1 MNNKSSTGV
10 FRKRNFPGLII
21 SRAAIRSCSLFFLA
35 SCLLPFH
42 AVAQN
47 ESGDTPPRVMRYLS
61 GLEDFAGQ
69 SCFGLVLKD
78 RNGIPEQ
85 VYNLGSHNAAL
96 CMDTAA
102 TSDPEQIRQALKAA
116 ETVSMQQEVA
126 TVFAETLPQDQ
137 LATIVQPPVGISL
150 PQLESGQRFIVG
162 IGLNYREHR
171 EETGADN
178 NVGLSPDE
186 VLVFPKVVAP
196 TGAYTAVQ
204 AGAKIG
210 AFPARPVQLLDYE
223 AELGMVLL
231 EDLDLNAPPASYTEF
246 INSVAFFT
254 ANDVSNRRPIIL
266 DSEFGYTRGKSHPT
280 YLPAGPWMIH
290 GKHLQPRAP
299 GEGQQLLELGL
310 VVQEPAQGEQVP
322 RIRQLQS
329 SSTDRMILG
338 PWQIIRLLATR
349 YQQGLRTCMR
359 DASGAPRYTQTPAGI
374 IPAGSFILTGTPG
387 GTAIQAPGLLEK
399 IDLFLRGGFS
409 IAGARQLMI
418 TDSESHLKDSRYL
431 EPGDK
436 VETTITLLGQQR
448 WTVTAGSA
456 LSPYGIAAPAD
467 CSTDVNIQ
475 PPVTK

>member
-1 MNNKSSTGV
+1 MSAKNNLNHPV
-10 FRKRNFPGLII
+10 QYALALA
-21 SRAAIRSCSLFFLA
+21 AAIRACSLLFLA
-35 SCLLPFH
+35 SCLLPFP
-42 AVAQN
+42 AAAQN
-47 ESGDTPPRVMRYLS
+47 NSGDTPPRVMRYLS
-61 GLEDFAGQ
+61 GLDDFAGQ
-69 SCFGLVLKD
+69 SCFGLVLTD
-78 RNGIPEQ
+78 RDGIPEQ
-85 VYNLGSHNAAL
+85 VYNLGSHNTVL
-96 CMDTAA
+96 CMDAAA
-102 TSDPEQIRQALKAA
+102 TSDPEHVRLALQAAA
-116 ETVSMQQEVA
+116 TVSMQQEVA
-126 TVFAETLPQDQ
+126 TAFTETLPQDQ
-137 LATIVQPPVGISL
+137 LAAIVQPPVSISL

-162 IGLNYREHR
+162 IGLNYRDHR

-178 NVGLSPDE
+178 NVGLAPDE

-204 AGAKIG
+204 AGAKVG
-210 AFPARPVQLLDYE
+210 AFPARPVRLLDYE

-231 EDLDLNAPPASYTEF
+231 EDLDLNAPPANYTEF
-246 INSVAFFT
+246 INTVAFFIT
-254 ANDVSNRRPIIL
+254 NDVSDRGPIIL

-299 GEGQQLLELGL
+299 GEGQQVLELGL
-310 VVQEPAQGEQVP
+310 VVQEPAQGEQVT

-329 SSTDRMILG
+329 SSTDRMIFG

-374 IPAGSFILTGTPG
+374 IPAGSIILTGTPG

-409 IAGARQLMI
+409 ITGARQLMI
-418 TDSESHLKDSRYL
+418 TDSESRLKDSRYL
-431 EPGDK
+431 EPGDM

-448 WTVTAGSA
+448 WTVTADSA
-456 LSPYGIAAPAD
+456 ISPYGVVAPAD
-467 CSTDVNIQ
+467 CSADTDIRL
-475 PPVTK
+475 PATE